1 MKNLSERIMETIKD
15 YGPMTQGELLDLLG
29 GKKGNV
35 YKVTMNLT
43 KPTKRLPK
51 RLFISAYVFDQE
63 GQKRYPRPV
72 FSIGDKP
79 DVAKPVKDIPAT
91 QKRYREKRK
100 SHVLLNSVF
109 NLGLKPKAVL
119 WA

>member
-1 MKNLSERIMETIKD
+1 METIED

-29 GKKGNV
+29 GNKGNV
-35 YKVTMNLT
+35 YKITMNLT

-51 RLFISAYVFDQE
+51 RLFISSYVFDQE
-63 GQKRYPRPV
+63 GEKRYPRPV
-72 FSIGDKP
+72 FAIGNKP
-79 DVAKPVKDIPAT
+79 NVPKPVQDIPAT
-91 QKRYREKRK
+91 QKRYRDKRK
-100 SHVLLNSVF
+100 SHTLLNSVF

>member
-1 MKNLSERIMETIKD
+1 MKNLSQKIMKTIEA
-15 YGPMTQGELLDLLG
+15 YGPMTQAELLEILG
-29 GKKGNV
+29 GKKGTV
-35 YKVTMNLT
+35 YKVTTNLT
-43 KPTKRLPK
+43 KPSQTLPK
-51 RLFISAYVFDQE
+51 RLYVSAYVFDQE

-72 FSIGDKP
+72 FAIGDKP
-79 DVAKPVKDIPAT
+79 CAKKPRVDIPAT

>member
-1 MKNLSERIMETIKD
+1 MKNLGERIMKTIEA
-15 YGPMTQGELLDLLG
+15 YGPMTQAELLDILG
-29 GKKGNV
+29 GTKGTV
-35 YKVTMNLT
+35 YKITTNLT
-43 KPTKRLPK
+43 KPSKTHPK
-51 RLFISAYVFDQE
+51 RLYVSAYVFDQE

-72 FSIGDKP
+72 FSIGNKP
-79 DVAKPVKDIPAT
+79 CAKKPQVDVSAT